1 MAEVLTDPATADS
14 FDVTKTPFN
23 RGLQTDHPLFAWFNR
38 PENHFALKTF
48 GIAMRGSASL
58 VPKDSLLQSK
68 PAASIY
74 FPITIHFF
82 VQVLTGRVFLLEVSS
97 SMSVAA

>member
-1 MAEVLTDPATADS
+1 MAEILIDPTTADS

-23 RGLQTDHPLFAWFNR
+23 RGLQTELSLFAWFDR
-38 PENHFALKTF
+38 PENQFALKTF

-58 VPKDSLLQSK
+58 VPKESLLQSK
-68 PAASIY
+68 PAPIILFSTTIY
-74 FPITIHFF
+74 FF
-82 VQVLTGRVFLLEVSS
+82 VQVLTGRVFLLVASS